1 MKDHHE
7 GKSMEIFC
15 GVLFVVS
22 LAIAIGIAL
31 TMN

>member
-7 GKSMEIFC
+7 GKTLEIFC

-22 LAIAIGIAL
+22 LAIAIGIVL
-31 TMN
+31 TAN

>member
-7 GKSMEIFC
+7 GKSLEILC

-31 TMN
+31 TVN